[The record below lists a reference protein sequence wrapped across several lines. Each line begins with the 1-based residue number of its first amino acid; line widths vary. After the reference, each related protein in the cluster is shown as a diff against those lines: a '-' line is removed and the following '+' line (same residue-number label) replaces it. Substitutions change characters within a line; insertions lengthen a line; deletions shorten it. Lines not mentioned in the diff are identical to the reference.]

1 MYYVHI
7 IMNITPTPLNIIY
20 TYITIHPS
28 TYLKQPGGCLSIFK
42 KQTAL
47 INNTKN
53 TTILSFTIMLDIK
66 TYPVLWPLP
75 TTGLSRSLFL
85 FQTWHQNALS
95 PSTIPIEHATQQY
108 KMTESELKFRE
119 IENIYGEVV
128 ERLDATT
135 KLFNDYRNSVATEGN
150 NHQPGKYYYWWL
162 ISNGSGLSKE

>member
-7 IMNITPTPLNIIY
+7 IMNITPASLNIIY

-85 FQTWHQNALS
+85 FQT
-95 PSTIPIEHATQQY
+95 
-108 KMTESELKFRE
+108 
-119 IENIYGEVV
+119 
-128 ERLDATT
+128 
-135 KLFNDYRNSVATEGN
+135 
-150 NHQPGKYYYWWL
+150 
-162 ISNGSGLSKE
+162 